1 LKIIQKAYFLVG
13 ILIAAAAVNLV
24 LLYQAQQ
31 ESTDESYTIIRAADL
46 KAKVETL
53 ASLANSIAS
62 GNEVDRQTLKDEM
75 SEFESV
81 LNILKTGGTI
91 RGQSV
96 VTIPEN
102 ILEEY
107 NKVID
112 SWNIYRQSA
121 EQIQTTAVFHQ
132 ESVNSLNYILEKNG
146 QMALTTDS
154 LVREL
159 EPLDR
164 DYNRHKEI
172 ALQLNELAKSIGQN
186 ALLISIGEE
195 EGVHDKLHKD
205 RLAFEAGIRKLL
217 QVSTDDLDLTSIGES
232 PENLIP
238 IPRENSNAL
247 RELDPLWEAVQLRVA
262 ILEKNPLLSTE
273 FGTAF
278 SKLKE
283 ERLVLIGTL
292 DNLLDSWNQE
302 LQSRS
307 SQRGTVVQTLLVVD
321 IAIFFL
327 VIVVVRQSLNPLE
340 IITRGL
346 SRVKEGIY
354 GEKINYKSADEIGE
368 LVNTFNIMSDTIKQ
382 KTEEAKA
389 TDIAKDEFLSM
400 ITHELKTPLVP
411 IQGYVDILLGEH
423 LGTLTEKQKERLKI
437 IKTSSESL
445 LRIISDLLDAQKLE
459 LGKLVV
465 KKENHDIKDTIDKA
479 VESLQPRTLEN
490 KVTIKQHLNK
500 EIIIPHDPERI
511 RQVLTNLV
519 KNSLDVV
526 EPNSGLIEIFV
537 EDSAKEIKISV
548 KDNGPGIPID
558 KQENLFKKF
567 YQVDTSLTRE
577 VGGSGLGL
585 AICKGLIEE
594 HGGTI
599 LAESTPGIGSTFT
612 FTLPKSHSQ
621 YSESLRSKN

>member
-1 LKIIQKAYFLVG
+1 MKIIQKAYFLVG

-75 SEFESV
+75 DEFESV

-102 ILEEY
+102 ILDEY
-107 NKVID
+107 DKVVN

-146 QMALTTDS
+146 EMALTTDS

-172 ALQLNELAKSIGQN
+172 ALELNELAKSIGQN

-195 EGVHDKLHKD
+195 EGVHDKLHND
-205 RLAFEAGIRKLL
+205 RIAFEVGIRKLL
-217 QVSTDDLDLTSIGES
+217 QVSTDDLDLASIGQS
-232 PENLIP
+232 PEDLIP

-262 ILEKNPLLSTE
+262 ILEKNPLLSNE

-283 ERLVLIGTL
+283 ERLVLIGAL

-307 SQRGTVVQTLLVVD
+307 SQRGTIVQTLLVVD

-354 GEKINYKSADEIGE
+354 GEKINYKAADEIGE

-389 TDIAKDEFLSM
+389 TDVAKDEFLSM

-465 KKENHDIKDTIDKA
+465 KKENHDIKDTIDRA
-479 VESLQPRTLEN
+479 IESLQPRALEN

-537 EDSAKEIKISV
+537 EDSAMEIKISV

-585 AICKGLIEE
+585 AICKGLIEG
-594 HGGTI
+594 HGGSI

-612 FTLPKSHSQ
+612 FTLPKSNQ
-621 YSESLRSKN
+621 PV

>member
-1 LKIIQKAYFLVG
+1 MKIIQKAYFLVG

-75 SEFESV
+75 DEFESV

-102 ILEEY
+102 ILDEY
-107 NKVID
+107 DKVVN
-112 SWNIYRQSA
+112 SWNSYRQSA

-146 QMALTTDS
+146 EMALTTDS

-172 ALQLNELAKSIGQN
+172 ALQLNDLAKSIGQN

-195 EGVHDKLHKD
+195 EGVHEKLQED
-205 RLAFEAGIRKLL
+205 RLAFEVGIRKLL
-217 QVSTDDLDLTSIGES
+217 QVSTDDLDLSSIGES
-232 PENLIP
+232 PEDLIP

-262 ILEKNPLLSTE
+262 ILEKNPLLSNE
-273 FGTAF
+273 FGSAF
-278 SKLKE
+278 SKLKK
-283 ERLVLIGTL
+283 ERLVLIGAL

-340 IITRGL
+340 IITRAL

-354 GEKINYKSADEIGE
+354 GEKINYKAADEIGE

-389 TDIAKDEFLSM
+389 TDTAKDEFLSM

-465 KKENHDIKDTIDKA
+465 KKENHDIKDTIDRA
-479 VESLQPRTLEN
+479 VESLQPRASEN
-490 KVTIKQHLNK
+490 KVTIKQHLDK

-537 EDSAKEIKISV
+537 KDSTKEVKISV

-585 AICKGLIEE
+585 AICKGLIEG

-612 FTLPKSHSQ
+612 FTLPKSHPPI
-621 YSESLRSKN
+621 

>member
-1 LKIIQKAYFLVG
+1 
-13 ILIAAAAVNLV
+13 
-24 LLYQAQQ
+24 
-31 ESTDESYTIIRAADL
+31 
-46 KAKVETL
+46 
-53 ASLANSIAS
+53 
-62 GNEVDRQTLKDEM
+62 
-75 SEFESV
+75 
-81 LNILKTGGTI
+81 
-91 RGQSV
+91 
-96 VTIPEN
+96 
-102 ILEEY
+102 
-107 NKVID
+107 
-112 SWNIYRQSA
+112 
-121 EQIQTTAVFHQ
+121 
-132 ESVNSLNYILEKNG
+132 
-146 QMALTTDS
+146 MALTTDS

-172 ALQLNELAKSIGQN
+172 ALELNDLAKSIGQN

-195 EGVHDKLHKD
+195 EGVHEKLQKD

-217 QVSTDDLDLTSIGES
+217 RVSTADLDLASIGEN
-232 PENLIP
+232 PEDLIS

-262 ILEKNPLLSTE
+262 ILEKNPLLSNE

-283 ERLVLIGTL
+283 ERLVLIGAL

-340 IITRGL
+340 IITRAL

-354 GEKINYKSADEIGE
+354 GEKINYKAADEIGE

-465 KKENHDIKDTIDKA
+465 KKENHDIKDTIDRA
-479 VESLQPRTLEN
+479 VESLQPRALEN
-490 KVTIKQHLNK
+490 KVTIKQHLNN

-537 EDSAKEIKISV
+537 EDSAKEVKISV

-594 HGGTI
+594 HGGAI
-599 LAESTPGIGSTFT
+599 LVESTPGIGSTFT
-612 FTLPKSHSQ
+612 FTIPKSHQ
-621 YSESLRSKN
+621 PV